1 MKRRNFIKVGAV
13 GLASPMLLAGN
24 KEMKVNTNNPIVIST
39 WLHGI
44 PANEASIEVLKKN
57 GSALDAVEA
66 GVRVTEAD
74 AENQSVGLGGR
85 PDSEG
90 NVTLDA
96 CIMDSD
102 GNAGAVGFLQNI
114 KHPISVARKVME
126 ETDHVMLAGKG
137 ALKFALSKGL
147 KRENLLTE
155 ASRRGWLEW
164 QKIIVSK
171 ILGVRMM
178 IMIPLPRWHKIM
190 MEIYQERVRQAD

>member
-1 MKRRNFIKVGAV
+1 MKRRNFIKVGAA
-13 GLASPMLLAGN
+13 GLASPILLAGN
-24 KEMKVNTNNPIVIST
+24 KDMKVNKDNPIVIST
-39 WLHGI
+39 WSHGI
-44 PANEASIEVLKKN
+44 PANEASIKILENN

-137 ALKFALSKGL
+137 ALKFALKNGF

-155 ASRRGWLEW
+155 ESRKGWLEW
-164 QKIIVSK
+164 KKNNRIKESWGQMTIT
-171 ILGVRMM
+171 ILSHR
-178 IMIPLPRWHKIM
+178 
-190 MEIYQERVRQAD
+190 